1 MQDYS
6 YIYVCGMVL
15 TNTEIIPHSHNTKQ
29 RKNSSVQFSG
39 ELYPY

>member
-15 TNTEIIPHSHNTKQ
+15 TNTEITPHSHNTKQ
-29 RKNSSVQFSG
+29 RRNSSVQSSG
-39 ELYPY
+39 GLYSY